1 MNLSATD
8 RGEGLGSRLGPRFGS
23 RLDSPWWRGATAALA
38 GALPMLSFPAP
49 SLWWFAYVALVPW
62 ILLVRSAPT
71 GRRAAY
77 DGWLGGLG
85 FMLAVHHWLLP
96 SLHVFTLVIAALLGA
111 LWAPWGWLVR
121 RFLAGAPSPGR
132 VLAALFVLPSGWL
145 MVELVRS
152 WEGLG
157 GPWGLLGS
165 SQWEVAPALRLA
177 SVGGVWLL
185 SFLLVAVNVAVAVLV
200 AVRSSRVPALAGLVA
215 TAAATS
221 AVWVWSP
228 RPQEDGERAR
238 IAVVQPG
245 VINGIGGPEKRFAR
259 EEALTRKLAGQGVDL
274 VVWGESSVGFDL
286 ADRPDLADRLAALS
300 REVGADIVV
309 NIDARRSDR
318 PGIYKSSV
326 LVGPQ
331 GPTGDRYDKMR
342 LVPFGEYVPARSLL
356 GWATSVGKAAGEDR
370 MRGTEQVVMTV
381 GDGLK
386 VGPMVCFESAF
397 PDISRHLARDGA
409 DMLLAQSSTS
419 SFQSSWAPKQHA
431 SLAALRAAETGR
443 PMVHATLTG
452 VSAVY
457 GPDGGRIGS
466 WLGTDASTSA
476 VYEVPLAHG
485 VTPYSRFGEWPVYA
499 ALLILGALGVTEGVR
514 ALRLRRTG
522 RSAPSPRAP
531 HARTVR
537 ESPARPGR

>member
-1 MNLSATD
+1 MKMPSSWLA
-8 RGEGLGSRLGPRFGS
+8 
-23 RLDSPWWRGATAALA
+23 SPWRRGTLAALA
-38 GALPMLSFPAP
+38 GALPVFAFPAP

-71 GRRAAY
+71 GKRAAY

-96 SLHVFTLVIAALLGA
+96 SLHVFTVLIAALLGA

-121 RFLAGAPSPGR
+121 RFLAGVPSGGQ
-132 VLAALFVLPSGWL
+132 VTAALVVVPSGWL

-152 WEGLG
+152 WQGLG

-165 SQWEVAPALRLA
+165 SQWQVEPALRLA

-185 SFLLVAVNVAVAVLV
+185 SFLVVAVNVALAVLV
-200 AVRSSRVPALAGLVA
+200 SVRESRIPAVAIPAVAGLVA

-221 AVWVWSP
+221 AAWVWAP
-228 RPQEDGERAR
+228 RPEADGRVR

-245 VINGIGGPEKRFAR
+245 VVDGIDSGDKRFAR
-259 EEALTRKLAGQGVDL
+259 EEQLTRALAGQDVDL
-274 VVWGESSVGFDL
+274 IVWGESSIGVDL
-286 ADRPDLADRLAALS
+286 ADRPDLASRISKLS
-300 REVGADIVV
+300 RELDADILV
-309 NIDARRSDR
+309 NVDARRSDR

-342 LVPFGEYVPARSLL
+342 LVPFGEYIPARSLL

-370 MRGTEQVVMTV
+370 RRGSEQVVMDV
-381 GDGLK
+381 GHGLR

-397 PDISRHLARDGA
+397 PDMSRHLAEDGA
-409 DMLLAQSSTS
+409 EVLLAQSSTS
-419 SFQSSWAPKQHA
+419 SFQQSWAPEQHA

-443 PMVHATLTG
+443 SMVHATLTG

-457 GPDGGRIGS
+457 GPSGERIGS
-466 WLGTDASTSA
+466 WLGTGASTSA
-476 VYEVPLAHG
+476 VYDVPLARG
-485 VTPYSRFGEWPVYA
+485 VTPYVRFGDWPVHA
-499 ALLILGALGVTEGVR
+499 ALLVLAALCATEGAR
-514 ALRLRRTG
+514 ALRLRRT
-522 RSAPSPRAP
+522 APGSSVPP
-531 HARTVR
+531 ARTVR